1 MAPALMEDASQ
12 AQVETVLLVEDE
24 ISVLNLGRRLLEQ
37 LGYVVICSN
46 HPEEALQKMT

>member
-1 MAPALMEDASQ
+1 MTPALMAEVSQ
-12 AQVETVLLVEDE
+12 AQGEMVLLVADE